1 MRGYIINKAKRT
13 ISIGRQVIETGLA
26 VGGWASVVLVVYAN
40 VYTYHM
46 RQHKAGTKR
55 TISK

>member
-13 ISIGRQVIETGLA
+13 ISIGRQVIDKGIA
-26 VGGWASVVLVVYAN
+26 IGGWASVVLVVYAN

-46 RQHKAGTKR
+46 RQDKAGTKR
-55 TISK
+55 TMKE

>member
-13 ISIGRQVIETGLA
+13 ISIGRKAIDTGLA
-26 VGGWASVVLVVYAN
+26 VGGWASVIIVVYAN

-46 RQHKAGTKR
+46 RHHKAGCKGN
-55 TISK
+55 ISK

>member
-13 ISIGRQVIETGLA
+13 ISIGRKVIDTGLGI
-26 VGGWASVVLVVYAN
+26 GGWASVILVVYAN

-46 RQHKAGTKR
+46 RQHNTGYKR
-55 TISK
+55 TMKE

>member
-13 ISIGRQVIETGLA
+13 ISIGREVIDTGLA
-26 VGGWASVVLVVYAN
+26 IGGWASVILVVYAN

-46 RQHKAGTKR
+46 RHHKAGTKP
-55 TISK
+55 TMGK

>member
-13 ISIGRQVIETGLA
+13 ISIGRRAIDIGLG
-26 VGGWASVVLVVYAN
+26 VGGWASVILVVYAN

-46 RQHKAGTKR
+46 RQHKAGRKR
-55 TISK
+55 TMAK

>member
-26 VGGWASVVLVVYAN
+26 VGGWASVILVVYAN

-46 RQHKAGTKR
+46 RQHNTGYKR
-55 TISK
+55 TMSK

>member
-13 ISIGRQVIETGLA
+13 ISIGRKVIDTGLA
-26 VGGWASVVLVVYAN
+26 IGGWASVILVVYAN

-46 RQHKAGTKR
+46 RQHNTGYKPTM
-55 TISK
+55 SK

>member
-13 ISIGRQVIETGLA
+13 ISIGRKVIDTGLA
-26 VGGWASVVLVVYAN
+26 IGGWASVILVVYAN

-46 RQHKAGTKR
+46 RQDKAGTKR

>member
-13 ISIGRQVIETGLA
+13 ISIGRRAIDIGLG
-26 VGGWASVVLVVYAN
+26 VGGWASVILVVYAN

-46 RQHKAGTKR
+46 RQHKAGSKR